1 MIKDTYNELVDTV
14 LSSLRNDDVRA
25 YCSANP
31 LGYIYRVFPWNRST
45 KFAQK
50 GWWLC
55 DALERKAIEEMAKTD
70 EVGMS
75 KLLTALSKYVLE
87 DELSHPFLRFC
98 EDAVDSFHICLSA
111 RRRHNREEY
120 TPQGTADGEAY
131 DKLVR
136 LMLRAIR
143 FEEGESRQFFNEHG
157 YTFQI
162 YPEGD
167 WGFEREEERQSFER
181 RVNSDKEVMSE
192 LTRSLAHRAYEKLSE
207 VSLRIRYEEQETRW
221 CIILRGSEIK
231 D

>member
-25 YCSANP
+25 YCSSEP
-31 LGYIYRVFPWNRST
+31 LGYIYRMFPWKRST
-45 KFAQK
+45 KSAQK

-55 DALERKAIEEMAKTD
+55 DALERKAIKEIAKTD
-70 EVGMS
+70 EAGMS

-87 DELSHPFLRFC
+87 DGLSHPFLQIC
-98 EDAVDSFHICLSA
+98 EDSADSCHICLSA
-111 RRRHNREEY
+111 RRRHNQEEY

-136 LMLRAIR
+136 FMLRAIR
-143 FEEGESRQFFNEHG
+143 LEEGESRQFHNERG

-162 YPEGD
+162 YLEGD
-167 WGFEREEERQSFER
+167 WGFEQEEERQTFEH
-181 RVNSDKEVMSE
+181 RVNSDKGVLAE
-192 LTRSLAHRAYEKLSE
+192 LTRSLAHRAYKKLSD
-207 VSLRIRYEEQETRW
+207 VSIRVRYEEQETRW
-221 CIILRGSEIK
+221 CAILRGSVIK